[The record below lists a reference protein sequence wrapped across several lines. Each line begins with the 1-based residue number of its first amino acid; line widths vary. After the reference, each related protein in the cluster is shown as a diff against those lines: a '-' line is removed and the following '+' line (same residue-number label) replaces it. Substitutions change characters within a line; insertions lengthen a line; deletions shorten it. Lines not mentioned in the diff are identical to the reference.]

1 MKIIKIIAFS
11 FIGLLLFTNSGQASW
26 SIDVGIGVGA
36 SDAQTAVEP
45 AASPVAGTYHSSKS
59 ITLSASGA
67 TNIRYTLD
75 GSTPTC
81 STGNLYSSPV
91 SVTSTKTV
99 KAISCYSESDG
110 NYSPSNIVSY
120 TYTLSCSTGSVSNGS
135 VGDYPSC
142 TITCNSGYTLSGSTC
157 VISTV
162 SRNTGSGSSG
172 LSIVYCSNVEY
183 GDWGVCVGNIQTR
196 QIINRSP
203 SSCSLTT
210 SQQLATNRECVINN
224 EEENTDEEQDSDDQ
238 ETWDNSQEE
247 EASNRGVGNDSGI
260 GILQKSQK
268 EVLKRE
274 KEKQGTPNTTL
285 SNSLSGLILLQVEE
299 KGEAWYVEPQNNE
312 RHFLGLPSDAF
323 TMMRKF
329 GLGISENN
337 FNKFQEEG
345 VPSNFFGRIFLRV
358 ESKGEAY
365 YINPVDLKMHYLA
378 LPADAFRIMSELAL
392 GITNNDIRQIP
403 LGIDEFN
410 SIGLVDIDLSI
421 GMIRPEVFDLQ
432 RYLNTTNFPVA
443 LEGVGSKGLE
453 TNVFGSL
460 TEEALK
466 KFQAYSNLSETGIFD
481 KETRDFLTSY

>member
-1 MKIIKIIAFS
+1 VTAL
-11 FIGLLLFTNSGQASW
+11 GLLFTIPTCLASW
-26 SIDVGIGVGA
+26 TIDNGISTGSG
-36 SDAQTAVEP
+36 TAITAYEP
-45 AASPVAGTYHSSKS
+45 VASPVTGTYHATQSVTLTATDSSA
-59 ITLSASGA
+59 ICYTTDDTTPDCETA
-67 TNIRYTLD
+67 T
-75 GSTPTC
+75 TC
-81 STGNLYSSPV
+81 SNGTIYSSAI
-91 SVTSTKTV
+91 SVESTDTI
-99 KAISCYSESDG
+99 KAISCYDDNGYVSK
-110 NYSPSNIVSY
+110 SNVATY
-120 TYTLSCSTGSVSNGS
+120 TYTLTCSTSSVSNGT
-135 VGDYPSC
+135 VGSYPGC
-142 TITCNSGYTLSGSTC
+142 AITCNSGYTLNNNTC
-157 VISTV
+157 VV
-162 SRNTGSGSSG
+162 SAVTRNTGSGSSG
-172 LSIVYCSNVEY
+172 ISTIYCSTVEY
-183 GDWGVCVGNIQTR
+183 SDWGVCIGNIQTR

-203 SSCSLTT
+203 SSCTLTT

-224 EEENTDEEQDSDDQ
+224 EEENTDEEQLDSDDQ
-238 ETWDNSQEE
+238 ETRDNNQEE
-247 EASNRGVGNDSGI
+247 EVNNREIRNNRGI

-274 KEKQGTPNTTL
+274 KEKQGTPNTAL

-403 LGIDEFN
+403 LGLDEFN
-410 SIGLVDIDLSI
+410 AISLVDIDLSI
-421 GMIRPEVFDLQ
+421 GMIEPEVFDLQ

-443 LEGVGSKGLE
+443 LEGTGSKGLE

-466 KFQAYSNLSETGIFD
+466 KFQAYNNLSETGIFD
-481 KETRDFLTSY
+481 KETRDFLASY